1 MKNRRILVSVA
12 MLLLSA
18 VLLSSASFAWFSM
31 NTTVEVDG
39 IEFEAYS
46 DSLFL
51 EISATSATAGF
62 TPNDITVEN
71 SKKAL
76 RPVAYGYIGEF
87 GVDGKVYSIQVEE
100 ADGYYTDES
109 INYYEVQI
117 KGDANDTK
125 VDANVLDYICINDK
139 LEITEDISAYYVL
152 GAGGLQFKANTD
164 PNYSGAL
171 YAKVGNDYVLQNAP
185 EQKLGLYYVVSNI
198 ANGNAQYL
206 ETNQYYKAE
215 DNGDYCLVNGI
226 HAGSHLKG
234 YYTVTATEVNNP
246 TSGTYYIM
254 NTDNDFV
261 AFAAHAVED
270 EGLDGY
276 WYRGYSE
283 NIDATDPNADAGNI
297 SGVIGGMDAQD
308 SDYVLFDTFYIRMA
322 EGSANATN
330 LRISDVTV
338 KGSDDEYALTKAVR
352 VIFICTSSTGEEVA
366 RIFYNN
372 ETGKFTKLGTNE
384 ESTLID
390 ANLIGNTGEVITV
403 DMYVYYD
410 GTHASVATHDALN
423 LSGHAI
429 KVGFE
434 IDKPAY
440 AN

>member
-51 EISATSATAGF
+51 EISDGTGF
-62 TPNDITVEN
+62 TPNDIKYTN
-71 SKKAL
+71 YDKKAL
-76 RPVAYGYIGEF
+76 RPVAYGYIGDLGE
-87 GVDGKVYSIQVEE
+87 DGKVYDITPTLLQT
-100 ADGYYTDES
+100 GYYTNTS
-109 INYYEVQI
+109 IKYYERQL
-117 KGDANDTK
+117 KANTNDTK
-125 VDANVLDYICINDK
+125 VGEDVYDYICINDK
-139 LEITEDISAYYVL
+139 LELTQDISAYYVL
-152 GAGGLQFKANTD
+152 GSGLKFEANTD
-164 PNYSGAL
+164 RTYTGNL

-185 EQKLGLYYVVSNI
+185 EQKLGLYCLVEAT
-198 ANGNAQYL
+198 ANGDANYVQS
-206 ETNQYYKAE
+206 NQYYELK
-215 DNGDYCLVNGI
+215 DGSYYLVNGI
-226 HAGSHLKG
+226 HAGSHLAG
-234 YYTVTATEVNNP
+234 YYTIVATEVTNP
-246 TSGTYYIM
+246 TSGNHYIM
-254 NTDNDFV
+254 NSDFDYV
-261 AFAAHAVED
+261 AFTAHEANGN
-270 EGLDGY
+270 GLDGY

-283 NIDATDPNADAGNI
+283 NIDPTTPNADEGNI
-297 SGVIGGMDAQD
+297 SGVIGGMNAQN

-322 EGSANATN
+322 EGSANATK
-330 LRISDVTV
+330 LRISGVTV
-338 KGSDDEYALTKAVR
+338 KGSDDQYALTKAVR
-352 VIFICTSSTGEEVA
+352 IIFVCSSSADGQTA
-366 RIFYNN
+366 RILYNN
-372 ETGKFTKLGTNE
+372 ETGKFTNLGTGV

-390 ANLIGNTGEVITV
+390 RDLIGNTGEVITV

-434 IDKPAY
+434 IDKPEY

>member
-51 EISATSATAGF
+51 EISDGTGF
-62 TPNDITVEN
+62 TPNDIKYTN
-71 SKKAL
+71 YDKKAL
-76 RPVAYGYIGEF
+76 RPVAYGYIGDL
-87 GVDGKVYSIQVEE
+87 GVEGKVYSVVATPAE
-100 ADGYYTDES
+100 GYYTNSS
-109 INYYEVQI
+109 IKYYERQL
-117 KGDANDTK
+117 KANTNDTK
-125 VDANVLDYICINDK
+125 VGTDVYDYICINDK
-139 LEITEDISAYYVL
+139 LELTQGISTYYVL
-152 GAGGLQFKANTD
+152 GSGLKFAANTD
-164 PNYSGAL
+164 PNYNGAL
-171 YAKVGNDYVLQNAP
+171 YAKVGNDYVLQSAP
-185 EQKLGLYYVVSNI
+185 EQKLGLYYLVEAT
-198 ANGNAQYL
+198 ANGDADYVQS
-206 ETNQYYKAE
+206 NQYYKLE

-226 HAGSHLKG
+226 HAGSHLEG
-234 YYTVTATEVNNP
+234 YYTIEASDAGAP
-246 TSGTYYIM
+246 TSGTFYIK
-254 NTDNDFV
+254 NTDNDYV
-261 AFAAHAVED
+261 AFEAHNAD
-270 EGLDGY
+270 GNGLDGY

-283 NIDATDPNADAGNI
+283 NIIPGTPYADAGNI

-338 KGSDDEYALTKAVR
+338 KGSDDQYALTKAVR
-352 VIFICTSSTGEEVA
+352 IIFICTSSTGAEVA

-410 GTHASVATHDALN
+410 GTHSSVATHDALN